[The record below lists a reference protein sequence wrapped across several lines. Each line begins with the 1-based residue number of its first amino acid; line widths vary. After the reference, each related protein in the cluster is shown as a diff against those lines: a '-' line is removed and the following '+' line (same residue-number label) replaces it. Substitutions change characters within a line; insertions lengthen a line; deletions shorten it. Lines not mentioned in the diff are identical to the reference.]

1 MKNYLKIFVAFV
13 VLIVACKKDKTP
25 FPFEPPYNDLEHGWY
40 TEDCS
45 NSWPEHWVDSFNM
58 NSYYVDDHVVFKTP
72 QFNPSNPDEI
82 VYYHINYPENI
93 RQLVKYNLKT
103 TEKTV
108 LTNGLMI
115 NGEPSWSITGKIA
128 FSILPEHK
136 LYVVNDNGSGLGLI
150 TQSSPVG
157 FPTWMPNGECIIFT
171 DIHPNMRN
179 LVKKCLETN
188 SLDTLIHMDAPSYY
202 VSVKR
207 KISKDNL
214 LLIKATIDN
223 TGYYAFSNLND
234 TPFSL
239 TQIHNYVESSVGNT
253 DFFCWSHD
261 SQYIY
266 LAYYATGDIY
276 KVHVATGQIEQL
288 RSDCFGRWLN
298 SIDASPDGK
307 YLVVEKVNLRF
318 TILPNGWASSA
329 VRMQSHITLIDLQTG
344 QMKDLD
350 LE

>member
-1 MKNYLKIFVAFV
+1 MKNYLKIFVAFG

-25 FPFEPPYNDLEHGWY
+25 FPIEPAYNDLEHGWY
-40 TEDCS
+40 TEDCTD
-45 NSWPEHWVDSFNM
+45 SWPDHWVDSFNM

-82 VYYHINYPENI
+82 VYYHINYPESK

-103 TEKTV
+103 KQKTILTE
-108 LTNGLMI
+108 GLAI
-115 NGEPSWSITGKIA
+115 HGEPSWGSNGWIA
-128 FSILPEHK
+128 FSTLPSRV
-136 LYVVNDNGSGLGLI
+136 LYKVKDNGSEFS
-150 TQSSPVG
+150 TFSNEQSG
-157 FPTWMPNGECIIFT
+157 IYPTWSVNDDNVIYTFLHSPSLRSLFKYHILSEDVDTLVFQNQPYNFSHKTTISLQDKILMKANMLGSSYFAFT
-171 DIHPNMRN
+171 DLENPNFE
-179 LVKKCLETN
+179 L
-188 SLDTLIHMDAPSYY
+188 SPILDFMNFPA
-202 VSVKR
+202 
-207 KISKDNL
+207 
-214 LLIKATIDN
+214 
-223 TGYYAFSNLND
+223 
-234 TPFSL
+234 
-239 TQIHNYVESSVGNT
+239 GNT
-253 DFFCWSHD
+253 DHFCWSHD
-261 SQYIY
+261 SQYIF

-276 KVHVATGQIEQL
+276 RVHVATGQIEQI
-288 RSDCFGRWLN
+288 RSDCFGRWLH